1 MQTLK
6 KYFKI
11 YFAFLRASII
21 ADMQYR
27 LNYLTRFI
35 TDIFWYIAQ
44 IMMYEVIYLHTKKI
58 GTWQIEQTRVFLG
71 LLFVIDALYTIIFS
85 ENVDRLSEKVRKGD
99 LDLLLAKPIN
109 SQFMISLQKVNTS
122 ILGNLIISLTWLIY
136 SLNQLS
142 ELSLKQIAWLL
153 VLLPCGLCI
162 FYSFRF
168 IFSATAVIFT
178 KSDNLQYLWF
188 QVYKLGMRPDS
199 IYFSKLRFILMTI
212 IPVSLIASVPSRIL
226 FQDASLELTL
236 WTLIAGPLALLSS
249 IKFWNYCLSKYS
261 SASS

>member
-1 MQTLK
+1 MSTVI

-27 LNYLTRFI
+27 LNYLTRFA

-44 IMMYEVIYLHTKKI
+44 VMMYEVIYLHTQKI
-58 GTWQIEQTRVFLG
+58 GTWEIAQTRVFLG
-71 LLFVIDALYTIIFS
+71 MLFVIDSLYTVLFS

-122 ILGNLIISLTWLIY
+122 ILGNLIISFSWLFY
-136 SLNQLS
+136 SLNQISNFTFQQAL
-142 ELSLKQIAWLL
+142 WLII
-153 VLLPCGLCI
+153 LLPSGLCI
-162 FYSFRF
+162 FYSLRF
-168 IFSATAVIFT
+168 MFSATAVIFT
-178 KSDNLQYLWF
+178 KSDNLQYMWY
-188 QVYKLGMRPDS
+188 QIYKLGMRPDA
-199 IYFSKLRFILMTI
+199 IYFPTLRILLMTL
-212 IPVSLIASVPSRIL
+212 IPVSLIASVPSRVL

-236 WTLIAGPLALLSS
+236 WTLFAGPLALYSS
-249 IKFWNYCLSKYS
+249 IVFWNFCLSKYS

>member
-1 MQTLK
+1 MTQFLK
-6 KYFKI
+6 YIKI
-11 YFAFLRASII
+11 YFALIKASTI

-27 LNYLTRFI
+27 LNYLTRFL

-71 LLFVIDALYTIIFS
+71 LLFVIDALYTIIFA
-85 ENVDRLSEKVRKGD
+85 ENVDRMSDKVRKGD

-122 ILGNLIISLTWLIY
+122 IIGNLIISISWLIY
-136 SLNQLS
+136 SLRQMTDFSFSQL
-142 ELSLKQIAWLL
+142 AWLIIL
-153 VLLPCGLCI
+153 IPSSLCI

-168 IFSATAVIFT
+168 IISASAVIFT
-178 KSDNLQYLWF
+178 KSDNLQYMWY

-199 IYFSKLRFILMTI
+199 IYFPKLRFLLMTI
-212 IPVSLIASVPSRIL
+212 IPVSLIASVPSRII
-226 FQDASLELTL
+226 FQDASMELTL
-236 WTLIAGPLALLSS
+236 WTMMMGPIALYFST
-249 IKFWNYCLSKYS
+249 KFWNFCLSKYS